1 MQEVTGSSPVSPT
14 ITSRRQPAHRASSGT
29 RRAEWILREPGQGWK
44 PDDRL
49 RIGTTR
55 ERPANRPGS
64 RPITRPRVRHR
75 PVAKAGGTGRVK
87 PLVLSMDEGFRD
99 SREVSDMSQNQGDAV
114 AVPIEAVEGGI
125 DEAIEIGLEAP
136 ERGSAAELMDHGA
149 AGELGPM
156 RHSAA

>member
-14 ITSRRQPAHRASSGT
+14 ITSRRQPGDRASSGT
-29 RRAEWILREPGQGWK
+29 RRAEWIPREPGRGWK

-75 PVAKAGGTGRVK
+75 PVAKAGGTARVK

-99 SREVSDMSQNQGDAV
+99 SREVSDMSQNQGDA
-114 AVPIEAVEGGI
+114 AAASIEPIKVGI
-125 DEAIEIGLEAP
+125 DKFAEI
-136 ERGSAAELMDHGA
+136 
-149 AGELGPM
+149 
-156 RHSAA
+156 